1 MRNSRWV
8 IGVAAS
14 FLPVGLPVGLL
25 VGLFT
30 GLAHAAS
37 PLDGTAWLLTITTP
51 AEKTPLTD
59 VIRFDQGT
67 FLSSLF
73 RPKGFSPS
81 RITLTEEKG
90 RPLIWETLQTSSNRA
105 SISWH
110 GEVEGNAV
118 RGVALLRQPTGGNVT
133 YTFTG
138 LKTRVAALAAPPAPA
153 ASQPKA
159 QAPAPTATPKAKPKA
174 KKAPASPAPPPP

>member
-14 FLPVGLPVGLL
+14 FLLAGLL
-25 VGLFT
+25 A

-37 PLDGTAWLLTITTP
+37 PLDGTSWELKIVTP
-51 AEKTPLTD
+51 AEKDPLTD

-67 FLSSLF
+67 VLSSLF
-73 RPKGFSPS
+73 RQKGFPTS
-81 RITLTEEKG
+81 RVTLTEEKG
-90 RPLIWETLQTSSNRA
+90 RPLIWETLQTSSDRT

-110 GEVEGNAV
+110 GEVEGGRV
-118 RGVALLRQPTGGNVT
+118 SGVALLRRPGGANIT

-138 LKTRVAALAAPPAPA
+138 RKVTTAAGADPAAPPKASPPPA
-153 ASQPKA
+153 R
-159 QAPAPTATPKAKPKA
+159 ATPKA
-174 KKAPASPAPPPP
+174 KKAPGSPAPPSP